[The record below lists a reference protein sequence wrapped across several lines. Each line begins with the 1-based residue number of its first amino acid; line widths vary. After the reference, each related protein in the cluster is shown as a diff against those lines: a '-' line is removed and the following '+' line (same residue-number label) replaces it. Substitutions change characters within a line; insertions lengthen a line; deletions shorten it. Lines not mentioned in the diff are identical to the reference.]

1 MFFSGIFGISS
12 SSGGLLYFK
21 GFFQDIW
28 GFFWKSLEFF
38 FRVFGNSGSSRSPLI
53 FPQDMWEFWIFW
65 KFFELLVSFSCI
77 VGISGSSGGPLNF

>member
-38 FRVFGNSGSSRSPLI
+38 FRVFGNSGSSRSP
-53 FPQDMWEFWIFW
+53 FD
-65 KFFELLVSFSCI
+65 FSPRIC
-77 VGISGSSGGPLNF
+77 GNSGSSGSSLNC